1 MPIKSTLYVNITS
14 GVIGADSV
22 ATQELTGRRFS
33 TSPLIPSDAIVSV
46 LSGGAQD
53 YFGAS
58 SDEAKFASQYF
69 SYVSPAPVS
78 KANNLQ
84 FAAYAPTG
92 RAPALFGAKDHA
104 TLAELQAATGS
115 LTIQL
120 GDDDLILSSASLASA
135 TSFADVASMLQ
146 ALIRAGFNT
155 AGDQYQNATVTY
167 DAVAGQFTITGS
179 NIENAQAKYIPA
191 ESGTD
196 IGALIGLGG
205 VGAVASDGL
214 AAQTP
219 LEAFLKAEQVSDS
232 FGGATFS
239 DLGVTLAQA
248 KELALY
254 VKGENVKYQIY
265 FSVSRANYQAWC
277 DELSQIGSCGL
288 ILNATVGE
296 YKESLPMAIMAATDY
311 QRRNATINYMFRQSA
326 LSFDVNTTA
335 EALALDA
342 KRINYYGN
350 TAIAGQ
356 QIRFFQRGFLM
367 GTATDP
373 LDMNVHAN
381 EQWFKAYMRAQLLS
395 LQLATNKIAAND
407 DGRGRILAVLF
418 GGIELAK
425 FNGTISVGKELTVN
439 QKLAIADL
447 TGDPEAWHDVQT
459 NGFWAGV
466 TIVPVVNSSG
476 ATEYVAKYTVAYSKN
491 DVVRT
496 IEGSHNLV

>member
-33 TSPLIPSDAIVSV
+33 TSPLIPSDTIVSV
-46 LSGGAQD
+46 LSGGAQV

-84 FAAYAPTG
+84 FAAYAPSG
-92 RAPALFGAKDHA
+92 RAPKLFGAKNESDV
-104 TLAELQAATGS
+104 TDFQALSAGVLS
-115 LTIQL
+115 IQL
-120 GDDDLILSSASLASA
+120 GGTPITVSGIDLSTAL
-135 TSFADVASMLQ
+135 SFADVASTVQ
-146 ALIRAGFNT
+146 AAIRSAGT
-155 AGDQYQNATVTY
+155 ANPQYANAVVDY
-167 DAVAGQFTITGS
+167 SAGAFSIAGG
-179 NIENAQAKYIPA
+179 II
-191 ESGTD
+191 ESGKAIYFSSTGQD
-196 IGALIGLGG
+196 VGALMGLAG

-214 AAQTP
+214 VAQSP
-219 LEAFLKAEQVSDS
+219 LQAFMAAEQVSDS
-232 FGGATFS
+232 FGSATFS
-239 DLGVTLAQA
+239 DLAITLPQA

-265 FSVSRANYQAWC
+265 FSVSRANYQQWY

-326 LSFDVNTTA
+326 LSFDVTTTP

-395 LQLATNKIAAND
+395 LQLATNKIAANE

-425 FNGTISVGKELTVN
+425 LNGTISVGKELTVN